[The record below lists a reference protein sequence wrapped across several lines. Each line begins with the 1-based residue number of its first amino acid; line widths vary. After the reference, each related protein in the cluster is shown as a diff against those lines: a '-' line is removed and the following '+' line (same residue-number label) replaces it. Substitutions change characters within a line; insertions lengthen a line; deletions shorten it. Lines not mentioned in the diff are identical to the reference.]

1 MQISNTISNTHIFPN
16 QAKHIK
22 QFNLQ
27 QNIRA
32 KQYIK
37 IASPDINMIVK
48 CNWTY
53 NLQLKY
59 NYEALTLTPS
69 TLTR

>member
-48 CNWTY
+48 CN
-53 NLQLKY
+53 
-59 NYEALTLTPS
+59 
-69 TLTR
+69 